1 MFPLLFFY
9 TLFSWNYYF
18 LKTLS
23 ILFGQ
28 NQLCIQVVKLLL
40 SIYFSIITNLYIC
53 NILSKKI
60 IAEKKKKQPSVS
72 ARIMRPILDLEIE
85 ASSEHD
91 HSDSTSSQVASN
103 LSPTGDR
110 YRPISLN
117 LSLCFNNNNS
127 NLDLESSSLTLP
139 LSSTS
144 ESSNPEQQQPQQQ
157 PSVSKRVFSC
167 NYCQRKFYSSQALG
181 GHQNAHKRERTL
193 AKRAMRMGLAGVFP
207 SRGSN
212 NTYAA
217 AATAAALSCLP
228 LHGSGNG
235 NITSFRTLGIRAH
248 ASSHDLDITRPT
260 PETIIRNI
268 ARFNQGYFSN
278 CVPFFVEDDEAEL
291 LWPGSFRQA
300 ADTVAAEGG
309 NDNLGESKADFLE
322 VKQAM
327 DMESS
332 LPDLT
337 LKLWAFFSLFFFLD
351 MDS

>member
-1 MFPLLFFY
+1 
-9 TLFSWNYYF
+9 
-18 LKTLS
+18 
-23 ILFGQ
+23 
-28 NQLCIQVVKLLL
+28 
-40 SIYFSIITNLYIC
+40 
-53 NILSKKI
+53 
-60 IAEKKKKQPSVS
+60 
-72 ARIMRPILDLEIE
+72 MRPILDLEVE
-85 ASSEHD
+85 ASS
-91 HSDSTSSQVASN
+91 DSSSSQVASN
-103 LSPTGDR
+103 LSPVGED
-110 YRPISLN
+110 YKPISLN
-117 LSLCFNNNNS
+117 LSLSFNNNNNNN

-144 ESSNPEQQQPQQQ
+144 ESSNPEQQQQQQ

-207 SRGSN
+207 GRGSSSS
-212 NTYAA
+212 YA

-235 NITSFRTLGIRAH
+235 NMTSFRTLGIRAH
-248 ASSHDLDITRPT
+248 ASSHDVGMTRQT

-268 ARFNQGYFSN
+268 ARFNQGYFGN
-278 CVPFFVEDDEAEL
+278 CIPFYVEEDEAEM

-300 ADTVAAEGG
+300 TEAVVVEAG
-309 NDNLGESKADFLE
+309 NDNLGERKMDFLD

-337 LKLWAFFSLFFFLD
+337 LKL
-351 MDS
+351 